1 MVAEVIPMRRGRESV
16 VVRQRDNALLEA
28 RALRAEM
35 RAARKVIPLA
45 RFVRDYV
52 AADGVPLVTSSQGN
66 VVDFL
71 ERMARRGGDD
81 AA

>member
-1 MVAEVIPMRRGRESV
+1 
-16 VVRQRDNALLEA
+16 
-28 RALRAEM
+28 M